1 MSSLGH
7 TCNLTILLDYYL
19 GKSMGLWLFWLTTC
33 YGLNR
38 TPLKDMLEFELPVPH
53 NVTLFESKVIVDI
66 II

>member
-19 GKSMGLWLFWLTTC
+19 GESMGLNLFWLTTR

-38 TPLKDMLEFELPVPH
+38 TPLKDMLEFELPVPQ
-53 NVTLFESKVIVDI
+53 NVTLFESRVIVDI
-66 II
+66 TI

>member
-19 GKSMGLWLFWLTTC
+19 GESTGLCLFWLTTH

-38 TPLKDMLEFELPVPH
+38 TPLKDMLEFEIPVPQ
-53 NVTLFESKVIVDI
+53 NVTLFESTVIVDI